1 MNKSRTK
8 NTIRNSLIGIISQLV
23 IVILSFANR
32 TAFIKILGVEYL
44 GISGLFSNILA
55 MLALSDLG
63 VYTVMVYS
71 LYDPIA
77 RNDTKQINAYVRYF
91 QRIYNA
97 VALAVLIIGLA
108 LIPFLPILVNGSA
121 LSNSELIKYY
131 VILLLNSAVSYLV
144 IGRSTLLRADQRVY
158 IIKVISTLSTALMYI
173 VQIALLVVF
182 KNYTLYLTCQILFT
196 LISNIAVSVFALRV
210 YPFLK
215 EKCTDSLNTDLKGK
229 IVKNLKATF
238 LYKIGASVMNSTDN
252 ILISVIVGTAMV
264 GYYSNYV
271 TIFTMVNTFIM
282 LIIDGVLASIGN
294 YFATETK
301 KKQYTLFK
309 MLIYVFYNIAA
320 FCAACYLSGMNDFI
334 SIWIGQ
340 EYVISNSFLM
350 ALAVNRFVFC
360 LIHPIW
366 ITRESSGMFV
376 RTKYV
381 TLFSAATNLILSIIL
396 GKIWGIT
403 GIITATAISYL
414 STVYWYEPNRFVEEC
429 FKENVGDYW
438 KYIIRILMPLTFPL
452 AIGWGLMHCSTHSLL
467 ILMLKFII
475 CGVAVVATNFLFYR
489 KLDEYIELRH
499 RMLLFLHRNS

>member
-8 NTIRNSLIGIISQLV
+8 NTIRNSLIGIISQLI

-77 RNDTKQINAYVRYF
+77 KNDTRQINAYVRYF
-91 QRIYNA
+91 QRIYNV
-97 VALAVLIIGLA
+97 VALAVLVIGLA
-108 LIPFLPILVNGSA
+108 LIPFLPILVNGSV
-121 LSNSELIKYY
+121 LSNSELVKYY
-131 VILLLNSAVSYLV
+131 VILLLNSAASYLV

-158 IIKVISTLSTALMYI
+158 IVKVISTLSTALMYV

-182 KNYTLYLTCQILFT
+182 NNYTLYLICQVFFT
-196 LISNIAVSVFALRV
+196 FISNIAVSFFSLRV
-210 YPFLK
+210 YPFLR
-215 EKCTDSLNTDLKGK
+215 EKSADSLNTDLKGK
-229 IVKNLKATF
+229 IVENLKATF

-282 LIIDGVLASIGN
+282 LVIDGVLASIGN
-294 YFATETK
+294 YFVTETK
-301 KKQYTLFK
+301 KNQYALFK
-309 MLIYVFYNIAA
+309 MLIYVFYNIAT
-320 FCAACYLSGMNDFI
+320 FCVACYLSGMNDFI

-340 EYVISNSFLM
+340 EYVIGNSFLV
-350 ALAVNRFVFC
+350 ALAANRFVFC

-381 TLFSAATNLILSIIL
+381 TFFSAAINLLLSVVL
-396 GKIWGIT
+396 GRLGGIT
-403 GIITATAISYL
+403 GIIAATAISYL
-414 STVYWYEPNRFVEEC
+414 STVYWYEPIRFVEEY
-429 FKENVGDYW
+429 FNENVSEYW
-438 KYIIRILMPLTFPL
+438 RYIIRILVPMAFPL
-452 AIGWGLMHCSTHSLL
+452 VIGWSLMHYNTHSLL
-467 ILMLKFII
+467 LLMLKFII
-475 CGVAVVATNFLFYR
+475 CGVAVVAINFLFYR
-489 KLDEYIELRH
+489 KLDEYIEVKR
-499 RMLLFLHRNS
+499 RILLFLHRKS

>member
-8 NTIRNSLIGIISQLV
+8 NTIRNSLIGIISQL
-23 IVILSFANR
+23 ILVILSFASR

-77 RNDTKQINAYVRYF
+77 KNDTRQINAYVRYF
-91 QRIYNA
+91 QRIYNV
-97 VALAVLIIGLA
+97 VALAVLVIGLV

-121 LSNSELIKYY
+121 LSNSELVKYY
-131 VILLLNSAVSYLV
+131 V

-158 IIKVISTLSTALMYI
+158 IVKAISTLSTALMYV
-173 VQIALLVVF
+173 VQITLLVVF
-182 KNYTLYLTCQILFT
+182 NNYTLYLFCQVLFT
-196 LISNIAVSVFALRV
+196 LISNITVSILSLRV
-210 YPFLK
+210 YPFLR
-215 EKCTDSLNTDLKGK
+215 EKSADSLNTDLKGK

-282 LIIDGVLASIGN
+282 LVIDGVLASIGN

-301 KKQYTLFK
+301 KNQYALFK
-309 MLIYVFYNIAA
+309 MLIYVFYNIAT
-320 FCAACYLSGMNDFI
+320 FCVACYLSGMNDFI

-340 EYVISNSFLM
+340 EYVIGNSFLI
-350 ALAVNRFVFC
+350 ALAANRFVFC

-381 TLFSAATNLILSIIL
+381 TFFSAAINLLLSVVL
-396 GKIWGIT
+396 GRLGGIT
-403 GIITATAISYL
+403 GIIAATAISYL
-414 STVYWYEPNRFVEEC
+414 STVYWYEPNRFVEEY
-429 FKENVGDYW
+429 FNENVSEYW
-438 KYIIRILMPLTFPL
+438 RYIIRILVPMAFPL
-452 AIGWGLMHCSTHSLL
+452 IIGWSLMHCNTHSLL
-467 ILMLKFII
+467 LLMLKFVI
-475 CGVAVVATNFLFYR
+475 CGVAVVAINFLFYR
-489 KLDEYIELRH
+489 KLDEYIEVKR
-499 RMLLFLHRNS
+499 RILLLLHRKS

>member
-8 NTIRNSLIGIISQLV
+8 NTIRNSLIGIISQLI

-77 RNDTKQINAYVRYF
+77 KNDTRQINAYVRYF
-91 QRIYNA
+91 QRIYNV
-97 VALAVLIIGLA
+97 VALAVLVIGLA
-108 LIPFLPILVNGSA
+108 LIPFLPILVNGSV
-121 LSNSELIKYY
+121 LSNSELVKYY
-131 VILLLNSAVSYLV
+131 VILLLNSAASYLV
-144 IGRSTLLRADQRVY
+144 TGRSTLLRADQRVY
-158 IIKVISTLSTALMYI
+158 IVKVISTLSTALMYV

-182 KNYTLYLTCQILFT
+182 NNYTLYLICQVFFT
-196 LISNIAVSVFALRV
+196 FISNIAVSFFSLRV
-210 YPFLK
+210 YPFLR
-215 EKCTDSLNTDLKGK
+215 EKSADSLNTDLKGK
-229 IVKNLKATF
+229 IVENLKATF

-282 LIIDGVLASIGN
+282 LVIDGVLASIGN
-294 YFATETK
+294 YFVTETK
-301 KKQYTLFK
+301 KNQYALFK
-309 MLIYVFYNIAA
+309 MLIYVFYNIAT
-320 FCAACYLSGMNDFI
+320 FCVACYLSGMNDFI

-340 EYVISNSFLM
+340 EYVIGNSFLV
-350 ALAVNRFVFC
+350 ALAANRFVFC

-381 TLFSAATNLILSIIL
+381 TFFSAAINLLLSVVL
-396 GKIWGIT
+396 GRLGGIT
-403 GIITATAISYL
+403 GIIAATAISYL
-414 STVYWYEPNRFVEEC
+414 STVYWYEPNRFVEEY
-429 FKENVGDYW
+429 FNENVSEYW
-438 KYIIRILMPLTFPL
+438 RYIIRILVPMAFPL
-452 AIGWGLMHCSTHSLL
+452 VIGWSLMHCNTHSLL
-467 ILMLKFII
+467 LLMLKFII
-475 CGVAVVATNFLFYR
+475 CGVAVVAINFLFYR
-489 KLDEYIELRH
+489 KLDEYIEVKR
-499 RMLLFLHRNS
+499 RILLFLHRKS